1 MTCLFHIGH
10 VYSKIQAEERLEKP
24 TLQRER
30 FCLENILKWRRVDDQ
45 HLAHQGEEDC
55 QAEGFV
61 RKQADCKY

>member
-1 MTCLFHIGH
+1 MSGLFHIGH
-10 VYSKIQAEERLEKP
+10 FILQYRLRLEKP

-45 HLAHQGEEDC
+45 HLANQGEEDG